1 MAPPS
6 QLSIA
11 TSSIDRLLKE
21 ESSYRLE
28 LAHQQ
33 NHLEKLQIGGPG
45 GVDDVLGNSEF
56 LVKQQVR
63 FILLVLSTLAGGL
76 ERLRYSRIALLR

>member
-33 NHLEKLQIGGPG
+33 NHLEKLQFGGPG
-45 GVDDVLGNSEF
+45 GVEDVPGNSEF

-63 FILLVLSTLAGGL
+63 FHSNLFVLL
-76 ERLRYSRIALLR
+76 